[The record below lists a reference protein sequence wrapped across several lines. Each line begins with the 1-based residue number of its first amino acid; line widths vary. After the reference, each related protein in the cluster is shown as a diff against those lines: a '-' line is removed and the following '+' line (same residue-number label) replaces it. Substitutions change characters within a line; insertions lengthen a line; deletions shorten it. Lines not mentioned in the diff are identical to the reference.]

1 MVRCH
6 RLIANSVHYPVKRH
20 TVHPYSRLLLC
31 ILLVGLVSVV
41 RAVDIAPKHPLE
53 DPAPVSFV
61 ETVLETK
68 AQDYCNVSLVNLSYF
83 VPFAH
88 DPDLTQPV
96 GQIKDT
102 CCDFQSVESIQNTIF
117 DKIQALVKTNFF
129 RYYKLNLWRECPFW
143 NDDGLCMNRDCSVA
157 TTDESSLP
165 EEWREEAL
173 SAVQISPAGSAFQPF
188 KVCKYKDQDFCSVD
202 DQWDGGGNCQRP
214 IVVYELS
221 VTHLSY
227 LDLVYVDLLENPE
240 RFTGYAGASAG
251 RVWKAIYEEN
261 CFNIV
266 HKMTE
271 GCQMCNNVMNTGSN
285 PLKSVQKDP
294 FPHVPST
301 KAELGQFLHNLA
313 EESDGD
319 GDSNEET
326 CLEKRVY
333 YRLISGLHSS
343 ISIHICDEF
352 FNQTTGKWGP
362 NLDCFVNRIGV
373 HPERLQN
380 VYFTYA
386 IVLRAITKLEG
397 YLKEYTFCTGDKK
410 DDQRI
415 KGMVHDLIHSAT
427 SCPSTFDEKAMFQG
441 PDAKALKIEFRDHF
455 RNVSRIMDCVGCEKC
470 RLWGKLQ
477 TTGLGTALKVL
488 FSYED
493 KYLNPQRTPNLLQ
506 RSEIVALFNTFNRL
520 SESLNAIQKFRQ
532 MYQDKMNQASQV
544 NTSKTTSNLTTRASH
559 YVLRSVAY
567 VLSELKKWNVP
578 VPGYLE
584 TLSGPENA
592 DYQ

>member
-1 MVRCH
+1 MAPH
-6 RLIANSVHYPVKRH
+6 RTIPNQSHHYRKRYSLPK
-20 TVHPYSRLLLC
+20 HPCLLLC
-31 ILLVGLVSVV
+31 ILVVGLVSVIQ
-41 RAVDIAPKHPLE
+41 AADIAPKATLE
-53 DPAPVSFV
+53 NPEPVSFV
-61 ETVLETK
+61 QTVLETK
-68 AQDYCNVSLVNLSYF
+68 TQDYCN
-83 VPFAH
+83 
-88 DPDLTQPV
+88 PV

-102 CCDFQSVESIQNTIF
+102 CCDFQSVETVQQNIF

-173 SAVQISPAGSAFQPF
+173 SAVQMSPAGSAFQPF
-188 KVCKYKDQDFCSVD
+188 KVCRYKDQDFCSVD
-202 DQWDGGGNCQRP
+202 DQWDGGD
-214 IVVYELS
+214 V
-221 VTHLSY
+221 
-227 LDLVYVDLLENPE
+227 VYVDLLENPE
-240 RFTGYAGASAG
+240 RFTGYAGTSAG

-271 GCQMCNNVMNTGSN
+271 GCETCNNIMNTGSN
-285 PLKSVQKDP
+285 PLKSSHKDS
-294 FPHVPST
+294 FAHVPST
-301 KAELGQFLHNLA
+301 KAELGQLLNDLA

-319 GDSNEET
+319 GESNEET

-352 FNQTTGKWGP
+352 FNQTTGQWGP
-362 NLDCFVNRIGV
+362 NLDCFVNRIGS

-397 YLKEYTFCTGDKK
+397 YLKEYTFCTGDQQ

-415 KGMVHDLIHSAT
+415 KAMVDDLINSA
-427 SCPSTFDEKAMFQG
+427 SECPSTFDEKIMFQG
-441 PDAKALKIEFRDHF
+441 PDAKNLKLEFRDHF

-477 TTGLGTALKVL
+477 TTGLGTALKIL

-493 KYLNPQRTPNLLQ
+493 KYLNPKRTPNLLQ
-506 RSEIVALFNTFNRL
+506 RGEIVSLFNTFNRL
-520 SESLNAIQKFRQ
+520 SESLNAIQKFRE
-532 MYQDKMNQASQV
+532 MYQIQITQDTQV
-544 NTSKTTSNLTTRASH
+544 NSPVSQENLTAKASH

-567 VLSELKKWNVP
+567 VLNELKRWNVP
-578 VPGYLE
+578 VPVYLE
-584 TLSGPENA
+584 SLSESEGA
-592 DYQ
+592 KY